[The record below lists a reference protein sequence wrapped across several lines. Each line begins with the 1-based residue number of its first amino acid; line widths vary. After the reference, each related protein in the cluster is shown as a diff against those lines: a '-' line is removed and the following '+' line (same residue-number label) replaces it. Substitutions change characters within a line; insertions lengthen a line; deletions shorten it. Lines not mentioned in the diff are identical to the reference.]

1 MHPVLRKGP
10 LFYKKHPPPFSTFS
24 HKKHFTLFT
33 KKRHISTFFYKKNT
47 LPFHFLPTGLNRIDL
62 NKSTQLH
69 QAYLSWAQFSAS
81 ASRPSSY

>member
-10 LFYKKHPPPFSTFS
+10 LFTKKTPPPFSTFS
-24 HKKHFTLFT
+24 HKKHFTLFFT
-33 KKRHISTFFYKKNT
+33 KKRPISTFFKKNT
-47 LPFHFLPTGLNRIDL
+47 LPFHFLPTGLNRTDL

-69 QAYLSWAQFSAS
+69 KAYLSCAQFSAS